1 MELWINEE
9 KGRRFMK
16 VGIIGAGG
24 VGSAALLS
32 LVMRGVACQVV
43 VLDKNQGRANG
54 VVADLQYGATLSP
67 AVELRAGGYDDLAEA
82 LLVIVTA
89 GINEKTGGA
98 TDRSDPAGRLK
109 LLDTNAAV
117 YRDIV
122 PNIIAVA
129 PHALILVVTDPP
141 DPLADL
147 TRELAGHERVL
158 SSGTFLDSLRFRL
171 HLARRLKV
179 NPMYVDAQV
188 VGEHGTSQVFLWSS
202 ARVGGTPIA
211 DLLETSGQS
220 LDAFRQSVEQ
230 DVRFANITIIEGTG
244 ASQLGIGMVTARIA
258 EAILRDEHAVIPIG
272 SYHPKY
278 GVTISLPSVLGRQGV
293 SRILEPE
300 MSIAERQGFERSAE
314 ILRNA
319 AARIT
324 SGATQPPAART
335 AG

>member
-1 MELWINEE
+1 
-9 KGRRFMK
+9 MK
-16 VGIIGAGG
+16 VGIVGAGG
-24 VGSAALLS
+24 VGSACLLS
-32 LVMRGVACQVV
+32 LVMRGIACHVV
-43 VLDKNQGRANG
+43 VLDKNHERAKG

-67 AVELRAGGYDDLAEA
+67 AVELLAGDYNELADA
-82 LLVIVTA
+82 VLVIVTA
-89 GINEKTGGA
+89 GVNEKAGGA

-109 LLDTNAAV
+109 LLDTNAGV

-122 PNIIAVA
+122 SRIVAVA
-129 PHALILVVTDPP
+129 PRALILVVTDPP

-147 TRELAGHERVL
+147 AREVAGHERVL
-158 SSGTFLDSLRFRL
+158 STGTFLDTLRFRF

-179 NPMYVDAQV
+179 NPMYVEAQV

-202 ARVGGTPIA
+202 ARVGGKCISE
-211 DLLETSGQS
+211 LLDQSGQS

-272 SYHPKY
+272 SYNPQY

-293 SRILEPE
+293 TQILEPE
-300 MSIAERQGFERSAE
+300 MSEEERQGFHRSAD

-324 SGATQPPAART
+324 QSSGQRSARQ
-335 AG
+335 GG

>member
-1 MELWINEE
+1 
-9 KGRRFMK
+9 MK

-24 VGSAALLS
+24 VGSACLLS
-32 LVMRGVACQVV
+32 LVMRGIACQVV
-43 VLDKNQGRANG
+43 VLDKNHERAKG

-67 AVELRAGGYDDLAEA
+67 AVELLAGDYDDLAGA
-82 LLVIVTA
+82 VLVIVTA
-89 GINEKTGGA
+89 GVNEKAGGA

-109 LLDTNAAV
+109 LLDTNAGV
-117 YRDIV
+117 YREIIPKIV
-122 PNIIAVA
+122 AVA
-129 PHALILVVTDPP
+129 PQALILVVTDPP

-147 TRELAGHERVL
+147 AGLFAGHERVL
-158 SSGTFLDSLRFRL
+158 STGTFLDTLRFRF

-211 DLLETSGQS
+211 ELLEQSGQS
-220 LDAFRQSVEQ
+220 MDAFRQSVEQ

-258 EAILRDEHAVIPIG
+258 ETILRDEHAVIPIG
-272 SYHPKY
+272 SYNPRY
-278 GVTISLPSVLGRQGV
+278 EITISLPSVLGRQGI
-293 SRILEPE
+293 SQILEPE
-300 MSIAERQGFERSAE
+300 MSEEERQGFQRSAD
-314 ILRNA
+314 ILRNSVA
-319 AARIT
+319 RIIQSSGPRAAR
-324 SGATQPPAART
+324 Q

>member
-1 MELWINEE
+1 
-9 KGRRFMK
+9 MK
-16 VGIIGAGG
+16 VGIVGAGG

-32 LVMRGVACQVV
+32 LVMRGVACRVV
-43 VLDKNQGRANG
+43 VLDKNQERAKG
-54 VVADLQYGATLSP
+54 IVADLQYGATLSP
-67 AVELRAGGYDDLAEA
+67 TVELLAGDYADLADA
-82 LLVIVTA
+82 VLVIVTA
-89 GINEKTGGA
+89 GVNEKAGGA
-98 TDRSDPAGRLK
+98 TDRGDPAGRLK
-109 LLDTNAAV
+109 LLETNANV
-117 YRDIV
+117 YRDIIPRIV
-122 PNIIAVA
+122 AVA
-129 PHALILVVTDPP
+129 PQALILVVTDPP

-147 TRELAGHERVL
+147 ARELAGHERVL

-171 HLARRLKV
+171 HLARRLKM
-179 NPMYVDAQV
+179 NPTYVEAQV

-211 DLLETSGQS
+211 ELLERSGQS

-272 SYHPKY
+272 SFNPKY
-278 GVTISLPSVLGRQGV
+278 GATISLPSVLGRQGI
-293 SRILEPE
+293 SQILEPE
-300 MSIAERQGFERSAE
+300 MSEDERQGFQRSAE
-314 ILRNA
+314 VLRNA

-324 SGATQPPAART
+324 QAPVQRQARQ

>member
-1 MELWINEE
+1 
-9 KGRRFMK
+9 MK

-24 VGSAALLS
+24 VGSACLLS

-43 VLDKNQGRANG
+43 VLDKNPERAKG

-67 AVELRAGGYDDLAEA
+67 AVELCAGSYPDLADA
-82 LLVIVTA
+82 VLVIVTA
-89 GINEKTGGA
+89 GINEKAGGA
-98 TDRSDPAGRLK
+98 TDRNDPAGRLK
-109 LLDTNAAV
+109 LLDTNASV

-122 PNIIAVA
+122 PQVVAVA
-129 PHALILVVTDPP
+129 PQALILVVTDPP

-147 TRELAGHERVL
+147 ARQLAGHDRVL

-179 NPMYVDAQV
+179 NPMYVEAQV

-202 ARVGGTPIA
+202 ARVGGAPISK
-211 DLLETSGQS
+211 LLEQSGQS
-220 LDAFRQSVEQ
+220 IEEFRNSVEQ

-272 SYHPKY
+272 SYNPKY
-278 GVTISLPSVLGRQGV
+278 SVTVSLPSVLGRQGV
-293 SRILEPE
+293 TQILEPDLSE
-300 MSIAERQGFERSAE
+300 EERIGLERSAE

-319 AARIT
+319 SARV
-324 SGATQPPAART
+324 APANQPRS
-335 AG
+335 AGKSS

>member
-1 MELWINEE
+1 
-9 KGRRFMK
+9 MK

-24 VGSAALLS
+24 VGSASLLS

-43 VLDKNQGRANG
+43 VLDKNQERAKG

-67 AVELRAGGYDDLAEA
+67 AVELLAGDYADLAGA
-82 LLVIVTA
+82 VLVIVTA
-89 GINEKTGGA
+89 GVNEKAGGA
-98 TDRSDPAGRLK
+98 MDRSDPAGRLK
-109 LLDTNAAV
+109 LLETNASV
-117 YRDIV
+117 YRDIIPRIV
-122 PNIIAVA
+122 AVA
-129 PHALILVVTDPP
+129 PEALILVVTDPP

-147 TRELAGHERVL
+147 TRQLAGHERVL
-158 SSGTFLDSLRFRL
+158 SSGTFLDTLRFRL

-179 NPMYVDAQV
+179 NPMYVEAQV

-202 ARVGGTPIA
+202 ARVGGTLIA
-211 DLLETSGQS
+211 ELLERSGQS
-220 LDAFRQSVEQ
+220 LDEFRKSVEQ

-272 SYHPKY
+272 SYNPKY

-293 SRILEPE
+293 SQVLDPE
-300 MSIAERQGFERSAE
+300 MSEEEQRGFQRSAE
-314 ILRNA
+314 VLRNA

-324 SGATQPPAART
+324 QASGQRQASQ